1 MCTPTQFLGDPV
13 KAKGELLDLDDQVV
27 GERGKA
33 GGSGKRDAWNTDINA
48 HILRLAGCNP
58 SVHVAASSNVLGSSS
73 LGLNGWAPEVC
84 EHLWFIEG
92 GHAGGEGDFGAHGGS
107 RVALLTLA
115 FRLLK
120 LLCERMAHDVFN
132 PQAVQPRTINCAE
145 EPENRTLCR
154 ARVCCP
160 LVRYQYSLRCHTE
173 HIWRDESSAFHQFLI

>member
-13 KAKGELLDLDDQVV
+13 KAEGELLDLDDQVV

-48 HILRLAGCNP
+48 HILRLAGCNL
-58 SVHVAASSNVLGSSS
+58 SVHVVAAVAAASSNVLGSSS

-84 EHLWFIEG
+84 EDLWFTEG

-107 RVALLTLA
+107 RVALLALA

-120 LLCERMAHDVFN
+120 LLCERMAQDIFN
-132 PQAVQPRTINCAE
+132 PWLKRCSLAPLTVQKNQR
-145 EPENRTLCR
+145 
-154 ARVCCP
+154 
-160 LVRYQYSLRCHTE
+160 TE
-173 HIWRDESSAFHQFLI
+173 HFAEQGCVAP